1 MGRGRQWQTLRNR
14 AKLRDR
20 RRRVREL
27 DLCDWNSHG
36 GAGADCCPCG
46 AVEDCCSAGNTDADE
61 SSAAVVTSVI
71 SGAEVAGSWGT
82 PPNPGKP
89 NWGYPCWPSM
99 AVSLA
104 PWADS

>member
-1 MGRGRQWQTLRNR
+1 MG
-14 AKLRDR
+14 
-20 RRRVREL
+20 
-27 DLCDWNSHG
+27 G

-46 AVEDCCSAGNTDADE
+46 AVDDCCSAGNTDADE